1 MCVFELRCCR
11 GAPHPS
17 QILKHQHYTRGSGDG
32 AVTTTGTWAVYSSY
46 TSGCVTVITTSTPNP
61 AWVLQHRRPF
71 IPPPPVRLTRVT
83 SFGTATGTIS
93 VELWLPPFWTG
104 WPLACLGPQYFAF
117 GTAMRSFTT
126 ERDDGGGGVGGWR
139 WLGSGGVL
147 GCLCPARWYACGGV
161 FGCFGPA
168 LAFNDD
174 GFTT

>member
-1 MCVFELRCCR
+1 MGCIQLIYQWLRNR
-11 GAPHPS
+11 HHHFHAQPRVGATAPPPIH
-17 QILKHQHYTRGSGDG
+17 T
-32 AVTTTGTWAVYSSY
+32 A
-46 TSGCVTVITTSTPNP
+46 
-61 AWVLQHRRPF
+61 
-71 IPPPPVRLTRVT
+71 PPPVRVTRVT

-93 VELWLPPFWTG
+93 VELWLPPLWTG

-117 GTAMRSFTT
+117 GIAMRSFTT

-147 GCLCPARWYACGGV
+147 GCLCPTRLYACGGV